1 MQVFWFIVSGARY
14 LLNSLCVTV
23 NIVFF
28 NVSEIKTLFNF
39 LLLFSWWWNRCHH
52 MLLLEKQVAWAKL
65 RRWWKL
71 DIDPTFLMF
80 IQDSNINPWTPGR
93 LLVWSKMDKLSDQTV
108 SKWMNLW
115 LKKVPVNN
123 LHWCQYEIG
132 RFYFIGVLHKAT
144 YDTFRNCT
152 LKPLKQ

>member
-1 MQVFWFIVSGARY
+1 MPVVSFMQVFWFIVSGARY

-23 NIVFF
+23 NIVFY

-108 SKWMNLW
+108 SKWLNLW
-115 LKKVPVNN
+115 LKSTGKQFTLVSIWDREVLFHWSFTYSN
-123 LHWCQYEIG
+123 LRYI
-132 RFYFIGVLHKAT
+132 
-144 YDTFRNCT
+144 
-152 LKPLKQ
+152 